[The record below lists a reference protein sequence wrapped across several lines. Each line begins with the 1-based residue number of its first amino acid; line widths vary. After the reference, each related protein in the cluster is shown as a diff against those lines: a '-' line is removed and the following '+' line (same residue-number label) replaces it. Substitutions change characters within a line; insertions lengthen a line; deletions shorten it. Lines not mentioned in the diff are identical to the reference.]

1 VLPEVI
7 DVVGHTDEPADLA
20 EGVKPRPNCMD
31 VLDGRKPEG
40 NMTSTMSPSPRSC
53 AAMRWRP
60 ARLAYGHV
68 AIVSDASIVFA
79 SNKVG

>member
-1 VLPEVI
+1 MWSAIPTSQLISRKGSNLDQTV
-7 DVVGHTDEPADLA
+7 
-20 EGVKPRPNCMD
+20 MD

-60 ARLAYGHV
+60 ARLYGHV

>member
-1 VLPEVI
+1 
-7 DVVGHTDEPADLA
+7 
-20 EGVKPRPNCMD
+20 MD

-60 ARLAYGHV
+60 ARLYGHV